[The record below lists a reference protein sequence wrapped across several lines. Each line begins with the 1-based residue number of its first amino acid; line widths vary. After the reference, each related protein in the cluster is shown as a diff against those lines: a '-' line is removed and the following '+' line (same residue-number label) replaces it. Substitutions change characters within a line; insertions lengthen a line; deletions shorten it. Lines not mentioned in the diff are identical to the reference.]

1 MCSLFKSMLF
11 VSANRT
17 SSLRSRYGYRLR
29 SVIALFYLPLTYTYR
44 CVCVQAASS
53 GSRVLVLTNQKPPS
67 PAGKLFA
74 EDLKATASAAF
85 HLEDTTV
92 LGSSQED
99 DSDHQENDETELGH
113 SVLDPEL

>member
-1 MCSLFKSMLF
+1 MLF

-99 DSDHQENDETELGH
+99 DSHHQENEETEFGD
-113 SVLDPEL
+113 SVLDPEI